1 MGSSRT
7 STTLGKKLAIGAS
20 LVTGLAR
27 TIVDAQRRREFAHR
41 LLEFHQYERFLAAL
55 SSPPRAPSTKAPD
68 LVPFP
73 LLVTT
78 NQGLYLLDRGAWRC
92 LLPVVCFGV
101 ARHDDRLFL
110 GASAGVHSF
119 ILAAKIVG
127 ADSID
132 ELRDL
137 RVLARYETRYHNE
150 RVHQIAFDPAANAV
164 HCANSRRNSL
174 LAVDAAGDG
183 VLDEKHLF
191 ADCAGGTI
199 TADLNHVNS
208 VTMNGGILL
217 FTAHST
223 GEGGA
228 LGFVADDKVRA
239 YGFPARGIHDVLI
252 HDGGIMFT
260 DSFRD
265 AAAAERPQAHGAIQ
279 YRGGEYLSQALETVG
294 GPKLV
299 LRGLALKE
307 RVLAVGVSAYA
318 PRNERFTETGGGLAV
333 FRDGALC
340 GLVEGPFA
348 QTYDILPADGRRTD
362 VTGPVRSVT
371 ELDALFRRDVGP
383 LLYEGPVLRSKRP
396 LN

>member
-1 MGSSRT
+1 MGISRT
-7 STTLGKKLAIGAS
+7 PDTFGKKLAIGAS

-27 TIVDAQRRREFAHR
+27 TIVDAQRRRELAHR

-55 SSPPRAPSTKAPD
+55 SSPPRASATKALD

-78 NQGLYLLDRGAWRC
+78 NRGLYLLDSGVWRC

-119 ILAAKIVG
+119 VLAAKIVG
-127 ADSID
+127 PDGIGA
-132 ELRDL
+132 LRDL
-137 RVLARYETRYHNE
+137 RIIARYETRYHNE
-150 RVHQIAFDPAANAV
+150 RVHQIAFDPGGNVV

-174 LAVDAAGDG
+174 LAVDAAGGG

-228 LGFVADDKVRA
+228 LGFVADDRVRA
-239 YGFPARGIHDVLI
+239 YGYPARGIHDVVI

-265 AAAAERPQAHGAIQ
+265 NAAADRPQAHGAIR

-299 LRGLALKE
+299 LRGLAMQAGTL
-307 RVLAVGVSAYA
+307 VVGVSAYA
-318 PRNERFTETGGGLAV
+318 PREERFTETGGGLAV
-333 FRDGALC
+333 FRDGALL

-348 QTYDILPADGRRTD
+348 QTYDILPVDGHRTD
-362 VTGPVRSVT
+362 AAGPARSVA

-383 LLYEGPVLRSKRP
+383 PFYEGPVLRSKRP
-396 LN
+396 LH

>member
-7 STTLGKKLAIGAS
+7 PDTLGKKLAIGAS
-20 LVTGLAR
+20 LVAGLAR
-27 TIVDAQRRREFAHR
+27 TIVDAQRRRELAHR
-41 LLEFHQYERFLAAL
+41 LLEFHQYERFLAVL
-55 SSPPRAPSTKAPD
+55 SSPPRAAATKAPD
-68 LVPFP
+68 LVAFP

-78 NQGLYLLDRGAWRC
+78 NQGLYLLDRGVWRC

-127 ADSID
+127 ADGID
-132 ELRDL
+132 GLRDL
-137 RVLARYETRYHNE
+137 QILARYETRYHNE
-150 RVHQIAFDPAANAV
+150 RVHQIAFDSGRNVV

-174 LAVDAAGDG
+174 LAVDAAGGG

-208 VTMNGGILL
+208 VTMNGDILL

-223 GEGGA
+223 GDGGA
-228 LGFVADDKVRA
+228 LGFVADDRVHA
-239 YGFPARGIHDVLI
+239 YSYPARGIHDVLV

-260 DSFRD
+260 DSFR
-265 AAAAERPQAHGAIQ
+265 AAAAEQPQAHGAIR
-279 YRGGEYLSQALETVG
+279 YRGEECLSQALETVA

-299 LRGLALKE
+299 LRGLAMKAAT
-307 RVLAVGVSAYA
+307 LAVGVSAYA
-318 PRNERFTETGGGLAV
+318 PREDRFNETGGGLAV
-333 FRDGALC
+333 FRDGALL

-348 QTYDILPADGRRTD
+348 QVYDVLPADGRRSD
-362 VTGPVRSVT
+362 AAGPARSVA

-383 LLYEGPVLRSKRP
+383 LFYEGPVLRSKRP
-396 LN
+396 LH

>member
-1 MGSSRT
+1 MGSGRT
-7 STTLGKKLAIGAS
+7 PETFGKKLAIGAS

-27 TIVDAQRRREFAHR
+27 TIVDAQRRRELAHR
-41 LLEFHQYERFLAAL
+41 LLEFHQYERFLAVL
-55 SSPPRAPSTKAPD
+55 SAPPRASAIKAPD

-101 ARHDDRLFL
+101 ARHDDRLLL

-119 ILAAKIVG
+119 ILTAKVVG
-127 ADSID
+127 TRSID
-132 ELRDL
+132 ALRDL
-137 RVLARYETRYHNE
+137 RILVRYETRYHNE
-150 RVHQIAFDPAANAV
+150 RIHQIAFDPGANVV

-174 LAVDAAGDG
+174 LAVDAAGGG

-208 VTMNGGILL
+208 VTMNGDILM

-228 LGFVADDKVRA
+228 LGFVADDRIRA
-239 YGFPARGIHDVLI
+239 YRYPARGVHDVVV

-265 AAAAERPQAHGAIQ
+265 DAAAERPQAHGAIR
-279 YRGGEYLSQALETVG
+279 YRGEEYLSEALEKVA

-299 LRGLALKE
+299 LRGLAMKAGS
-307 RVLAVGVSAYA
+307 LAVGVSAYA
-318 PRNERFTETGGGLAV
+318 PREERFTETGGGLAV
-333 FRDGALC
+333 FRDGALT
-340 GLVEGPFA
+340 GLLEGPFA

-362 VTGPVRSVT
+362 VAGPARSVA

-383 LLYEGPVLRSKRP
+383 LFYEGPVLRSKRP
-396 LN
+396 LH

>member
-7 STTLGKKLAIGAS
+7 SDTFGKKLAMGAS

-27 TIVDAQRRREFAHR
+27 TIVDAQRRRELAHR
-41 LLEFHQYERFLAAL
+41 LLEFHQYERFLAVL
-55 SSPPRAPSTKAPD
+55 SSPPRVPATKAPD
-68 LVPFP
+68 LVAFP

-119 ILAAKIVG
+119 ILAAKIIG
-127 ADSID
+127 ADGID
-132 ELRDL
+132 GLRDL
-137 RVLARYETRYHNE
+137 QILARYETRYHNE
-150 RVHQIAFDPAANAV
+150 RVHQIAFDPGGNVV

-174 LAVDAAGDG
+174 LAVDAAGGG

-208 VTMNGGILL
+208 VTMNGGVLL

-228 LGFVADDKVRA
+228 LGFVADDRVRA
-239 YGFPARGIHDVLI
+239 YGYPARGIHDVLI
-252 HDGGIMFT
+252 HDGGLMFT

-265 AAAAERPQAHGAIQ
+265 DAAAQRPQAHGAIR
-279 YRGGEYLSQALETVG
+279 YRGEEHLSQALATVS

-299 LRGLALKE
+299 LRGLAMKAGT
-307 RVLAVGVSAYA
+307 LAVGVSAYA
-318 PRNERFTETGGGLAV
+318 PREERFTETGGGLAV
-333 FRDGALC
+333 FRDGALL

-348 QTYDILPADGRRTD
+348 QVYDILAADGRRSD
-362 VTGPVRSVT
+362 VAGPARSVD

-396 LN
+396 LH

>member
-1 MGSSRT
+1 MGSSWT
-7 STTLGKKLAIGAS
+7 PETLGKKLAIGAS

-27 TIVDAQRRREFAHR
+27 TIVDAQRRRELAHR
-41 LLEFHQYERFLAAL
+41 LLEFHQYERFLAVL
-55 SSPPRAPSTKAPD
+55 SSPPRAPATKVPD

-78 NQGLYLLDRGAWRC
+78 NQGLYLLDRGAWHC

-127 ADSID
+127 SDSVD
-132 ELRDL
+132 TLRDL
-137 RVLARYETRYHNE
+137 QILARYETRYHNE
-150 RVHQIAFDPAANAV
+150 RVHQIAFDPGGNVV

-174 LAVDAAGDG
+174 LTVDAAGGG
-183 VLDEKHLF
+183 VRDEKHLF
-191 ADCAGGTI
+191 ADCAGGTV

-208 VTMNGGILL
+208 VTMNGGSLL

-223 GEGGA
+223 GDGGA
-228 LGFVADDKVRA
+228 LGFVADDRVRA
-239 YGFPARGIHDVLI
+239 YGYPARGIHDVFI

-265 AAAAERPQAHGAIQ
+265 AAAQRPQAHGAIR
-279 YRGGEYLSQALETVG
+279 YLGEEHLSQALGTVG

-299 LRGLALKE
+299 LRGLAMKAGT
-307 RVLAVGVSAYA
+307 LAVGVSAYA
-318 PRNERFTETGGGLAV
+318 PRDERFTETGGGLAV
-333 FRDGALC
+333 FRGGALL

-348 QTYDILPADGRRTD
+348 QVYDILPADGARTD
-362 VTGPVRSVT
+362 AAGPVRSVA

-383 LLYEGPVLRSKRP
+383 LFYEGPVLRSKRP
-396 LN
+396 LH

>member
-7 STTLGKKLAIGAS
+7 PDTLGKKLAIGAS
-20 LVTGLAR
+20 LVAGLAR
-27 TIVDAQRRREFAHR
+27 TIVDAQRRRELAHR
-41 LLEFHQYERFLAAL
+41 LLEFHQYERFLAVL
-55 SSPPRAPSTKAPD
+55 SSPPRAAATKAPD
-68 LVPFP
+68 LVAFP

-78 NQGLYLLDRGAWRC
+78 NQGLYLLDRGVWRC

-127 ADSID
+127 ADGID
-132 ELRDL
+132 GLRDL
-137 RVLARYETRYHNE
+137 QILARYETRYHNE
-150 RVHQIAFDPAANAV
+150 RVHQIAFDSGRNVV

-174 LAVDAAGDG
+174 LAVDAAGGG

-208 VTMNGGILL
+208 VTMNGDILL

-223 GEGGA
+223 GDGGA
-228 LGFVADDKVRA
+228 LGFVADQRVHS
-239 YGFPARGIHDVLI
+239 YSYPASRIHDVLV

-260 DSFRD
+260 DSFR
-265 AAAAERPQAHGAIQ
+265 AAAAEQPQAHGAIR
-279 YRGGEYLSQALETVG
+279 YRGEEYLSQALETVA

-299 LRGLALKE
+299 LRGLAMKAAT
-307 RVLAVGVSAYA
+307 LAVGVSAYA
-318 PRNERFTETGGGLAV
+318 PREDRFNETGGGLAV
-333 FRDGALC
+333 FRDGALL

-348 QTYDILPADGRRTD
+348 QVYDVLPADGRRSD
-362 VTGPVRSVT
+362 AAGPARSVA

-383 LLYEGPVLRSKRP
+383 LFYEGPVLRSKRP
-396 LN
+396 LH

>member
-7 STTLGKKLAIGAS
+7 SATLGKRLAIGAS

-27 TIVDAQRRREFAHR
+27 TIVDPQRRRELAHR

-55 SSPPRAPSTKAPD
+55 SSPPRAPATKAPD

-137 RVLARYETRYHNE
+137 RVLVRYETRYHNE
-150 RVHQIAFDPAANAV
+150 RVHQIAFDPAANVV

-174 LAVDAAGDG
+174 LVVDAAGGG

-191 ADCAGGTI
+191 ADCAGGTV
-199 TADLNHVNS
+199 TADLNHINS
-208 VTMNGGILL
+208 VTMNDGIVL

-223 GEGGA
+223 G
-228 LGFVADDKVRA
+228 DDKVRA

-279 YRGGEYLSQALETVG
+279 YRGGEHLSQALETVG

-307 RVLAVGVSAYA
+307 RTLAVGVSAYA
-318 PRNERFTETGGGLAV
+318 PRNARLTETGGGLVV
-333 FRDGALC
+333 FRDGALR

-362 VTGPVRSVT
+362 VTGPVRSVA
-371 ELDALFRRDVGP
+371 ELDVLFRRDVGP

>member
-7 STTLGKKLAIGAS
+7 SETFAKKLAIGAG

-27 TIVDAQRRREFAHR
+27 TIVDGQRRRELAQR
-41 LLEFHQYERFLAAL
+41 LLEFHQYEKFLAVL
-55 SSPPRAPSTKAPD
+55 SAPPRASAAKAPD

-78 NQGLYLLDRGAWRC
+78 NQGLYLLGQGTWRC

-119 ILAAKIVG
+119 ILAAKVVG
-127 ADSID
+127 TDGID
-132 ELRDL
+132 ALGDL
-137 RVLARYETRYHNE
+137 RILARYETRYHNE
-150 RVHQIAFDPAANAV
+150 RIHQIAFDPAANVV

-174 LAVDAAGDG
+174 LAVDAAGGG

-191 ADCAGGTI
+191 ADCAGGVI

-208 VTMNGGILL
+208 VTMNGDIPL
-217 FTAHST
+217 FTAHTT

-228 LGFVADDKVRA
+228 LGFVADDRIRA
-239 YGFPARGIHDVLI
+239 YRYPARGIHDVVV

-265 AAAAERPQAHGAIQ
+265 AAAAERPQAHGAIR
-279 YRGGEYLSQALETVG
+279 YRAEEYLSQALEKVD

-299 LRGLALKE
+299 LRGLAMKAAT
-307 RVLAVGVSAYA
+307 LAVGVSAYA
-318 PRNERFTETGGGLAV
+318 PRQERFTETGGGVAV
-333 FRDGALC
+333 FRDGVLV

-348 QTYDILPADGRRTD
+348 QTYDILPADGHRTD
-362 VTGPVRSVT
+362 VAGPVRSIA

-383 LLYEGPVLRSKRP
+383 LVYEGPVLRSKKP
-396 LN
+396 LR

>member
-7 STTLGKKLAIGAS
+7 SETFAKKLAIGAG

-27 TIVDAQRRREFAHR
+27 TIVDGQRRRELAQR
-41 LLEFHQYERFLAAL
+41 LLEFHQYEKFLAVL
-55 SSPPRAPSTKAPD
+55 SAPPRASAAKAPD

-78 NQGLYLLDRGAWRC
+78 NQGLYLLGQGTWRC

-119 ILAAKIVG
+119 VLTAKVVG
-127 ADSID
+127 TDGID
-132 ELRDL
+132 ALRDL
-137 RVLARYETRYHNE
+137 RILTRYETRYHNE
-150 RVHQIAFDPAANAV
+150 RIHQIAFDPAANVV

-174 LAVDAAGDG
+174 LAVDAAGGG

-191 ADCAGGTI
+191 ADCAGGVV

-208 VTMNGGILL
+208 VTMNGDIPL
-217 FTAHST
+217 FTAHTT

-228 LGFVADDKVRA
+228 LGFVADDRIRA
-239 YGFPARGIHDVLI
+239 YRYPARGIHDVVV

-265 AAAAERPQAHGAIQ
+265 AAAAERPQAHGAIR
-279 YRGGEYLSQALETVG
+279 YRAEEYLSQALEKVD

-299 LRGLALKE
+299 LRGLAMKAAT
-307 RVLAVGVSAYA
+307 LAVGVSAYA
-318 PRNERFTETGGGLAV
+318 PRQERFTEAGGGVAV
-333 FRDGALC
+333 FRDGVLV

-348 QTYDILPADGRRTD
+348 QTYDILPADGHRTD
-362 VTGPVRSVT
+362 VAGPVRSIA

-383 LLYEGPVLRSKRP
+383 LVYEGPVLRSKKP
-396 LN
+396 LR

>member
-7 STTLGKKLAIGAS
+7 SETFARKLAIGAG
-20 LVTGLAR
+20 LMTGLAR
-27 TIVDAQRRREFAHR
+27 TIVDGQRRRELAQR
-41 LLEFHQYERFLAAL
+41 LLEFHQYEKFLAVL
-55 SSPPRAPSTKAPD
+55 SAPPRAAAVKAPD

-78 NQGLYLLDRGAWRC
+78 NEGLYLLGQGTWRC

-101 ARHDDRLFL
+101 ARHGDRLFL

-127 ADSID
+127 TDGID
-132 ELRDL
+132 ALGDL
-137 RVLARYETRYHNE
+137 RILARYETRYHNE
-150 RVHQIAFDPAANAV
+150 RIHQIAFDPAANVV

-174 LAVDAAGDG
+174 LAVDAAGSG

-191 ADCAGGTI
+191 ADCAGGVI

-208 VTMNGGILL
+208 VTMNGDIPL
-217 FTAHST
+217 FTAHTT
-223 GEGGA
+223 GKGGA
-228 LGFVADDKVRA
+228 LGFVADDRIRA
-239 YGFPARGIHDVLI
+239 YHYAARGIHDVVV

-265 AAAAERPQAHGAIQ
+265 AAAAERPQAHGAIR
-279 YRGGEYLSQALETVG
+279 YRGEEYLSQALEKVG

-299 LRGLALKE
+299 LRGLAMKAAT
-307 RVLAVGVSAYA
+307 LAVGVSAYA
-318 PRNERFTETGGGLAV
+318 PRQERFTETGGGVAV
-333 FRDGALC
+333 FRDGILA

-348 QTYDILPADGRRTD
+348 QTYDILPADGHRTD
-362 VTGPVRSVT
+362 VAGPVRSVGD
-371 ELDALFRRDVGP
+371 LDALFRRDVGP
-383 LLYEGPVLRSKRP
+383 LAYEGPVLRSEKP
-396 LN
+396 LR

>member
-1 MGSSRT
+1 MDSSRAPDT
-7 STTLGKKLAIGAS
+7 FGKKLAIGVS

-27 TIVDAQRRREFAHR
+27 TIVDAQRRRELAQR
-41 LLEFHQYERFLAAL
+41 LLEFHQYEKFLAVL
-55 SSPPRAPSTKAPD
+55 SSPPRTPATKGRD

-119 ILAAKIVG
+119 ILAAKVVG
-127 ADSID
+127 TESID
-132 ELRDL
+132 AFRDL
-137 RVLARYETRYHNE
+137 QVLARYETRYHNE
-150 RVHQIAFDPAANAV
+150 RIHQIAFDPGANVV

-174 LAVDAAGDG
+174 LAVDAAGGG

-191 ADCAGGTI
+191 ADGTGHTI
-199 TADLNHVNS
+199 TADVNHVNS
-208 VTMNGGILL
+208 VVMNGDILL

-228 LGFVADDKVRA
+228 LGFVADDRIRA
-239 YGFPARGIHDVLI
+239 YRYPARGIHDIVI

-265 AAAAERPQAHGAIQ
+265 YAASERPQAHGAIR
-279 YRGGEYLSQALETVG
+279 YRGEEYLSQALEKIG

-299 LRGLALKE
+299 LRGLAMKAGAL
-307 RVLAVGVSAYA
+307 VVGVSAYA
-318 PRNERFTETGGGLAV
+318 PREERFTETGGGLAV
-333 FRDGALC
+333 FRNGDLL

-348 QTYDILPADGRRTD
+348 QTYDILPADGCRTD
-362 VTGPVRSVT
+362 IAGPARSVD

-383 LLYEGPVLRSKRP
+383 RFHEGPVLRSKRP
-396 LN
+396 LH

>member
-7 STTLGKKLAIGAS
+7 PDTFGKKLAVGVS
-20 LVTGLAR
+20 LMTGLAR
-27 TIVDAQRRREFAHR
+27 TIVDAQRRRELAHR
-41 LLEFHQYERFLAAL
+41 LLEFHQYERFLAVLA
-55 SSPPRAPSTKAPD
+55 SPPRAPATKAPD

-78 NQGLYLLDRGAWRC
+78 NLGLYLLDRGTWRC

-119 ILAAKIVG
+119 ILAAKIAG
-127 ADSID
+127 TDGID
-132 ELRDL
+132 GLRDL
-137 RVLARYETRYHNE
+137 QILARYETRYHNE
-150 RVHQIAFDPAANAV
+150 RVHQIAFDPGGDVV

-174 LAVDAAGDG
+174 LAVDAAGRG

-208 VTMNGGILL
+208 VTVNGSALL
-217 FTAHST
+217 FAAHST
-223 GEGGA
+223 GQGGA
-228 LGFVADDKVRA
+228 LGFVADDRIRA
-239 YGFPARGIHDVLI
+239 YGYPARGIHDVLI

-265 AAAAERPQAHGAIQ
+265 DAAAQRPNAHGAIR
-279 YRGGEYLSQALETVG
+279 YRGEEHLSQALATVA

-299 LRGLALKE
+299 LRGLAMQAGT
-307 RVLAVGVSAYA
+307 LAVGVSAYA
-318 PRNERFTETGGGLAV
+318 PREARFTETGGGLAA
-333 FRDGALC
+333 FRDGALL

-348 QTYDILPADGRRTD
+348 QVYDILPADGRRSD
-362 VTGPVRSVT
+362 VAGPARSVA

-396 LN
+396 LH

>member
-7 STTLGKKLAIGAS
+7 PDTLGKRLAIGAS
-20 LVTGLAR
+20 LVASLAR
-27 TIVDAQRRREFAHR
+27 TIVDAQRRRELAHR
-41 LLEFHQYERFLAAL
+41 LLEFHQYEQFLAVL
-55 SSPPRAPSTKAPD
+55 SSPPRAPATKAPD

-127 ADSID
+127 ADGID
-132 ELRDL
+132 GLRDL
-137 RVLARYETRYHNE
+137 RILARYETRYHNE
-150 RVHQIAFDPAANAV
+150 RVHQIAFDSGGNVV

-174 LAVDAAGDG
+174 LAVDAAGGG

-223 GEGGA
+223 GDGGA
-228 LGFVADDKVRA
+228 LGFVADDQVRA
-239 YGFPARGIHDVLI
+239 YSYPARGIHDVLV

-265 AAAAERPQAHGAIQ
+265 AAAAQLPQAHGAIR
-279 YRGGEYLSQALETVG
+279 YRGEEYLSQALETVG

-299 LRGLALKE
+299 LRGLAINAGM
-307 RVLAVGVSAYA
+307 LAVGVSAYA
-318 PRNERFTETGGGLAV
+318 PREARLTETGGGVAV
-333 FRDGALC
+333 FRDGVLL

-348 QTYDILPADGRRTD
+348 QVYDILPADGRRSD
-362 VTGPVRSVT
+362 VAGPARSVA

-383 LLYEGPVLRSKRP
+383 LFYEGPVLRSKRP
-396 LN
+396 LH